1 MMIERFKRERLATPT
16 KHDTPERPKPRT
28 PASANRDLA
37 CLSKILSMAF
47 DNELIDSN
55 PMRRVRLLKESGS
68 RERFITADEEAT
80 LFAKLTGR
88 RDHVRSVVTI
98 ALNTGMRRGEI
109 LDLQWEHVNFIAR
122 TIVVA
127 KSKTGKPR
135 TIPKARS
142 LDIWC
147 PRRDSN
153 PEPTDYETCW
163 KASTKRDKARCNR
176 IY

>member
-1 MMIERFKRERLATPT
+1 MFHLRDIKPMMIERFKRERLATPT

-88 RDHVRSVVTI
+88 RDHIRSVVTI

-153 PEPTDYETCW
+153 PEPTDYETV
-163 KASTKRDKARCNR
+163 
-176 IY
+176 